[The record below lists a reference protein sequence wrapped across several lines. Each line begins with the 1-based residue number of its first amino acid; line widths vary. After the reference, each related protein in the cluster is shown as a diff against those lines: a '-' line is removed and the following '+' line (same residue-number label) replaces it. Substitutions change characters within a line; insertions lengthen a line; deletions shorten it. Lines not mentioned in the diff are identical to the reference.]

1 MRGDMCGAAAVV
13 STCRAIA
20 SLRLPINL
28 RGLIPLCEHMIGCNA
43 IKPGDVVKAM
53 NGKSIEVEVNFH
65 TYSFIFKIIINHIEF
80 RTLTMKV
87 LSYWLMH
94 CFTHKSLVPDLLSM
108 LEPCPLTSFPFS
120 ETSLRVYSQIRRIF
134 GSR

>member
-53 NGKSIEVEVNFH
+53 NGKSIEVEVNKYN
-65 TYSFIFKIIINHIEF
+65 TLKLSSININYLGYRLRRGY
-80 RTLTMKV
+80 RT
-87 LSYWLMH
+87 S
-94 CFTHKSLVPDLLSM
+94 
-108 LEPCPLTSFPFS
+108 
-120 ETSLRVYSQIRRIF
+120 RRIAVR
-134 GSR
+134 SNI

>member
-1 MRGDMCGAAAVV
+1 MHCMRGDMCGAAAVV

-53 NGKSIEVEVNFH
+53 NGKSIEVQVIHLWNP
-65 TYSFIFKIIINHIEF
+65 YKIIII
-80 RTLTMKV
+80 TKV
-87 LSYWLMH
+87 NS
-94 CFTHKSLVPDLLSM
+94 
-108 LEPCPLTSFPFS
+108 
-120 ETSLRVYSQIRRIF
+120 
-134 GSR
+134 

>member
-1 MRGDMCGAAAVV
+1 MHCMRGDMCGAAAVV

-53 NGKSIEVEVNFH
+53 NGKSIEVQVIHLWNS
-65 TYSFIFKIIINHIEF
+65 YKIIII
-80 RTLTMKV
+80 TKV
-87 LSYWLMH
+87 NS
-94 CFTHKSLVPDLLSM
+94 
-108 LEPCPLTSFPFS
+108 
-120 ETSLRVYSQIRRIF
+120 
-134 GSR
+134 